1 MSKAVSK
8 FEVRGV
14 DMTAGAFSSIQAR
27 AAATGAQIKSLVGGA
42 IASAGMYLG
51 FRSVKGGVDELG
63 RLSDVAQKA
72 GVSVEELTKTT
83 GAMEILGI
91 QNMGI
96 DQFAKTMGTLA
107 KNTGA
112 TGMEGFYRTI
122 EEIAQIPDVAK
133 RAQAATAAF
142 GKSGIDLMP
151 LINAAKDG
159 TAAFRGVVD
168 AVPGVTQAAADAGDA
183 VSDAMNLAGK
193 NVKSIWLN
201 ALGVISRNLDG
212 LFTGGIRE
220 AVRKAMLHIEKF
232 VKLAW
237 RRMVWFGANGAL
249 VFSSMA
255 DNWVEVLSAFAE
267 YFKGIF
273 TAAGEF
279 FKGMWRA
286 TMDDWLKGNFFGDGP
301 ERFNRVLEKALD
313 RVGER
318 LAPALGLS
326 DLVEW
331 NDSDIEAWFNARL
344 KAVEKLQEA
353 QDDAVKPTKIS
364 SALVGGLEKARSK
377 IVNDLVLAGSNAA
390 LKMQILGPSYQSE
403 AKKQTALLSS
413 LDAKLSKVVD
423 NTDTDSDT
431 GGGFRLLD
439 G

>member
-1 MSKAVSK
+1 MSKSTHQV
-8 FEVRGV
+8 EVRGV
-14 DMTAGAFSSIQAR
+14 DKTAGAFNSIRAK

-42 IASAGMYLG
+42 IAGAGMYLG
-51 FRSVKGGVDELG
+51 FRSIKGGIDELG

-72 GVSVEELTKTT
+72 GVSVEDLTKAT

-91 QNMGI
+91 QNMGM

-122 EEIAQIPDVAK
+122 EEIAQVPDVAQ

-183 VSDAMNLAGK
+183 VSDAMNIAGK
-193 NVKSIWLN
+193 NARSIWLN
-201 ALGVISRNLDG
+201 ALGVISRNFDG
-212 LFTGGIRE
+212 LFAGGIRE
-220 AVRKAMLHIEKF
+220 AVSKAMLHLEKF
-232 VKLAW
+232 VKLSW
-237 RRMVWFGANGAL
+237 RRTVWFCTNGAM
-249 VFSSMA
+249 VFNSMST
-255 DNWVEVLSAFAE
+255 NWVETLSAFAE
-267 YFKGIF
+267 YFKSIF
-273 TAAGEF
+273 TATGEF

-301 ERFNRVLEKALD
+301 ERFSRVFDKALD

-326 DLVEW
+326 DLIEW
-331 NDSDIEAWFNARL
+331 NDSDINAWFNERM

-353 QDDAVKPTKIS
+353 QDNAVEPTKVSRVLID
-364 SALVGGLEKARSK
+364 GLEKARSR
-377 IVNDLVLAGSNAA
+377 IVNDLIYGGSNAA
-390 LKMQILGPSYQSE
+390 LKMQVFGPTYQSE
-403 AKKQTALLSS
+403 AKKQTELLSS
-413 LDAKLSKVVD
+413 LDAKLSKLVD
-423 NTDTDSDT
+423 NTT
-431 GGGFRLLD
+431 GGTGLEVSVLD
-439 G
+439 C